1 LLGTLSIYPDPDE
14 PKIVWYIHCRNDWCR
29 GTVEPRLQG
38 AGIKSEADAIAFM
51 DKLEPKLLRWQA
63 EMLEA
68 SARARADVRARA
80 EAFVCN
86 AGLTELARLSQAAG
100 YDDMARP
107 QWVEVELGGKIN
119 ENLQPLAMPSFP
131 ASRAD

>member
-1 LLGTLSIYPDPDE
+1 MEPFSSQTTDRARALHQLAKQPVDRDLLGTLSIYPDPDE
-14 PKIVWYIHCRNDWCR
+14 PKIVWYIHCRNDCK
-29 GTVEPRLQG
+29 GTVEERLRR

-80 EAFVCN
+80 EAFV
-86 AGLTELARLSQAAG
+86 AGG
-100 YDDMARP
+100 
-107 QWVEVELGGKIN
+107 
-119 ENLQPLAMPSFP
+119 
-131 ASRAD
+131 

>member
-1 LLGTLSIYPDPDE
+1 MEPFSSQTTDRAGALHQLAKQPVDRDLLGTLSTYPDPDE

-38 AGIKSEADAIAFM
+38 AGINSEADAIAFM
-51 DKLEPKLLRWQA
+51 DELEPKLLRWQA

-80 EAFVCN
+80 EAFVCK
-86 AGLTELARLSQAAG
+86 SQ
-100 YDDMARP
+100 
-107 QWVEVELGGKIN
+107 V
-119 ENLQPLAMPSFP
+119 
-131 ASRAD
+131 

>member
-1 LLGTLSIYPDPDE
+1 MEPFSSQATDRARALHQLAKQPIDRDLLGTLSIYPDPDE

-38 AGIKSEADAIAFM
+38 VGINSDADAIAFM
-51 DKLEPKLLRWQA
+51 DELEPSLLRWQA

-80 EAFVCN
+80 EAFVCK
-86 AGLTELARLSQAAG
+86 SQ
-100 YDDMARP
+100 
-107 QWVEVELGGKIN
+107 V
-119 ENLQPLAMPSFP
+119 
-131 ASRAD
+131 